1 MKLINSGRPFV
12 IMGWDEFAELLK
24 SAPKEKWIHYL
35 HEAGIYDGKTIDK
48 LMQTSDEN
56 VITKIF
62 IEMEEQ
68 L

>member
-1 MKLINSGRPFV
+1 ME
-12 IMGWDEFAELLK
+12 WDEFSELLK
-24 SAPKEKWIHYL
+24 SAPKDKWLHYL
-35 HEAGIYDGKTIDK
+35 HEAGIYNPTVIDK

-56 VITKIF
+56 VMTHIF

>member
-1 MKLINSGRPFV
+1 
-12 IMGWDEFAELLK
+12 MGWDEFAELLK